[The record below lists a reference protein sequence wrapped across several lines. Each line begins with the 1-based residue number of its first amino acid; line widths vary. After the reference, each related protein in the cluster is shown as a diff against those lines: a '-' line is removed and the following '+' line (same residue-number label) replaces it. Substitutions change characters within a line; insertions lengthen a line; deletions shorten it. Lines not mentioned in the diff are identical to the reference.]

1 MCFGA
6 ETRPAPIEIIGPYI
20 HKYWKMR
27 KDDKTILRLLKTHHI
42 DSSKYGLGIT
52 RFRQIREA
60 LGLFRTWKQDHDV
73 TTIRQAMIRL
83 RDQYPKAGAREI
95 VSLLFHEENMS
106 VSRNV
111 VTEYFSIYEP
121 ALVKERRQN
130 RLRRKRFWAAGVND
144 ILAVD
149 QHDKWKYKFGLAL
162 HSGIDPFIG
171 LIHWLKIWW
180 TNSNPRLILSYELD
194 RVEETKAMS
203 LVSQSDPGTENYG
216 LANGHTLLRHLH
228 DPSLEG
234 TLQHRW
240 MTRKKNV
247 MPEIGWSQ
255 LRHHFTPGFEDIL
268 DIGVNNGWYDPDVL
282 LEALVF
288 RYIFIPWLQQ
298 ELDAY
303 RDRVNNTAK
312 CADRNKVL
320 PHGVPNDMYEHPEDY
335 GVLDF
340 KIKVRQD
347 AIDTVRRIY
356 APRDHEVFQLVPPD
370 FGVIISQ
377 MYNEIGQP
385 PVTRKSCW
393 DIYRQLLHRFH
404 TLDDIYHIPEDFDAK
419 WGYALTMARD
429 DYAKEIELLPNLRP
443 LRNGDSVIG
452 PGGFY
457 YMGGVNGGEGLDMEQ
472 SARLDE
478 MLNKDEPAVANT
490 GNDDET
496 DEIFAWFS
504 DDEFAGV
511 PQADID
517 EW

>member
-1 MCFGA
+1 MD
-6 ETRPAPIEIIGPYI
+6 RNQHKPNPPIEIIGPYI

-60 LGLFRTWKQDHDV
+60 LGLFWTRKQDPDV

-111 VTEYFSIYEP
+111 VTKYFSIDEP
-121 ALVKERRQN
+121 ELVKERRQN
-130 RLRRKRFWAAGVND
+130 RPPS
-144 ILAVD
+144 
-149 QHDKWKYKFGLAL
+149 QAL
-162 HSGIDPFIG
+162 LGSG
-171 LIHWLKIWW
+171 
-180 TNSNPRLILSYELD
+180 Y
-194 RVEETKAMS
+194 V
-203 LVSQSDPGTENYG
+203 
-216 LANGHTLLRHLH
+216 LRHLH

-255 LRHHFTPGFEDIL
+255 LRHRFTPGFEDIL

-288 RYIFIPWLQQ
+288 RYVFIPWLQQ
-298 ELDAY
+298 ELDVY

-312 CADRNKVL
+312 RADRNKVL

-356 APRDHEVFQLVPPD
+356 APRDHNIFQLVPPD

-385 PVTRKSCW
+385 PVTRQSCW

-404 TLDDIYHIPEDFDAK
+404 TLDEIYHIPEDFDAK

-429 DYAKEIELLPNLRP
+429 DYAKEIELLPNLCP

-478 MLNKDEPAVANT
+478 MLNEDEPAVANT

-504 DDEFAGV
+504 DDEFAGM

>member
-1 MCFGA
+1 MD
-6 ETRPAPIEIIGPYI
+6 RNQHKPNPPIEIIGPYI

-60 LGLFRTWKQDHDV
+60 LGLFRTRKQDHDV

-121 ALVKERRQN
+121 ELVKERRQN

-171 LIHWLKIWW
+171 FIHWLKIWW

-194 RVEETKAMS
+194 RVEETKGI
-203 LVSQSDPGTENYG
+203 DPGTENYG

-255 LRHHFTPGFEDIL
+255 LRHRFTPGFEDIL
-268 DIGVNNGWYDPDVL
+268 DIGQLVHL
-282 LEALVF
+282 LTFLFLVPNYLASRLVF
-288 RYIFIPWLQQ
+288 HYVFIPWLQQ

-312 CADRNKVL
+312 RADRNKVL

-340 KIKVRQD
+340 KVSGMF
-347 AIDTVRRIY
+347 T
-356 APRDHEVFQLVPPD
+356 QL
-370 FGVIISQ
+370 SQ
-377 MYNEIGQP
+377 P
-385 PVTRKSCW
+385 FLP
-393 DIYRQLLHRFH
+393 
-404 TLDDIYHIPEDFDAK
+404 AK
-419 WGYALTMARD
+419 
-429 DYAKEIELLPNLRP
+429 
-443 LRNGDSVIG
+443 
-452 PGGFY
+452 
-457 YMGGVNGGEGLDMEQ
+457 
-472 SARLDE
+472 
-478 MLNKDEPAVANT
+478 
-490 GNDDET
+490 
-496 DEIFAWFS
+496 
-504 DDEFAGV
+504 
-511 PQADID
+511 
-517 EW
+517 